1 MIIRTGNYCEWTV
14 LFNVGWNLQKRDI
27 VYSAGNRCSHWRF
40 WWCEDLHWL
49 RTNELIDYLYKRG
62 CNRYFLQ
69 REIHRVNNITRA
81 EALTPHDTSTL
92 DKTER
97 VPFVIT
103 YNLSLRSISSII
115 RKHLHILISSHR
127 CYTPIV
133 ALDVVVP
140 SAIFQLGPN
149 FAISHNTTGPG
160 AHTHAENCLTCKYI
174 SDGQTSYKFQ
184 STGETRP
191 ITHNIDC
198 NSKNMIQCNRCSK
211 QLIGETKR
219 RLKDRFNEHRRP
231 VDNPSNLSKPTT
243 VSEHL
248 LNKWSLC

>member
-1 MIIRTGNYCEWTV
+1 MTLPHWTKQ
-14 LFNVGWNLQKRDI
+14 NVFPSL
-27 VYSAGNRCSHWRF
+27 S
-40 WWCEDLHWL
+40 
-49 RTNELIDYLYKRG
+49 
-62 CNRYFLQ
+62 
-69 REIHRVNNITRA
+69 
-81 EALTPHDTSTL
+81 PTL
-92 DKTER
+92 GPD
-97 VPFVIT
+97 
-103 YNLSLRSISSII
+103 LRSISSII

-160 AHTHAENCLTCKYI
+160 AHTHAENCLTCKYV

-211 QLIGETKR
+211 QHIGETKR

-231 VDNPSNLSKPTT
+231 VDNPSNISKPTT

-248 LNKWSLC
+248 LNK